1 MLMRAYVYGR
11 QQKMAAIQHA
21 LQEMGCSMSVVV
33 QQIYNV
39 TDLCNGGQLRKLS
52 AAQSACASRESTT
65 AATVWL
71 NPPQPLLSPSPPVAG
86 KIRLPCLTLLYKRVV
101 FWCGLSAVLLYAIDG
116 RIYCLRCCVEPQK
129 DEFRN
134 IYVLRH

>member
-1 MLMRAYVYGR
+1 MWAYVYGR

-65 AATVWL
+65 AATVAE
-71 NPPQPLLSPSPPVAG
+71 STTAVAVTE
-86 KIRLPCLTLLYKRVV
+86 PT
-101 FWCGLSAVLLYAIDG
+101 G
-116 RIYCLRCCVEPQK
+116 RR
-129 DEFRN
+129 
-134 IYVLRH
+134 